1 MDETSP
7 SPEFDKAFS
16 QPVLD
21 DIVRAL
27 EVAYNDASE
36 RYEPAVGSNATTFGV
51 DVYNFGWHRLR
62 EASEKHDSVSVTK
75 DNNADRLHVGDFL
88 LCSHRVGSSAD
99 ADIRRSFPKND
110 GATTTMI
117 EAQFTA
123 YLPGMEPKPE
133 DFADKRRYV
142 LAHLGNPEDGLG
154 AVYLCIPAG
163 RFGEKIEAWAFT
175 RLIWKRS
182 EVRDESPV
190 VETKPTTPIKSR
202 PAAVRPPPE
211 NVVDFEVHRRRKR
224 KTDDEPTT
232 E

>member
-1 MDETSP
+1 MDEASP
-7 SPEFDKAFS
+7 SPEFDKAFT
-16 QPVLD
+16 QPILD
-21 DIVRAL
+21 DIVAAL
-27 EVAYNDASE
+27 GVAYNDASE

-62 EASEKHDSVSVTK
+62 EASEKHKSMSVTK
-75 DNNADRLHVGDFL
+75 DNNADRLHVGDYL

-117 EAQFTA
+117 EAQFTG

-142 LAHLGNPEDGLG
+142 LAHLGSSEDGLG

-163 RFGEKIEAWAFT
+163 RVGEKIEAWAYT

-182 EVRDESPV
+182 EIRDELP
-190 VETKPTTPIKSR
+190 VETKPTAPVKPR
-202 PAAVRPPPE
+202 PAAVKPPPE